1 MNSQVLE
8 LVLGANRVVLYFGY
22 VLLAG
27 TLTFWILVWPDGH
40 GDRTMRLT
48 IWLGAALMSVA
59 TVTGLLVGLV
69 SSGRRPDMVVTPLS
83 GAASIVRLAVL
94 AFVAFFLVDMV
105 RAAITGW
112 RRAVTAVVVT
122 LIAATM
128 VAQSNAVTG
137 TWQAV
142 KIAAT
147 AGHVLATAAWLGGLV
162 SLATVLIQRESLA
175 ELDWLIPRFSLVAL
189 FSVTVLAVTG
199 CIHALAIAG
208 GIGPLISSRYGLVL
222 IIKMIVFAVLLLL
235 GNYGRR
241 YANRV
246 AFRRVNPLAD
256 RSNKERIQTLA
267 VVMGAEVAIAA
278 VVLATTSLLV
288 LVAPAG

>member
-1 MNSQVLE
+1 MTSQVLE
-8 LVLGANRVVLYFGY
+8 LALGANRVVLYIGY

-27 TLTFWILVWPDGH
+27 TLTFWALVWPDGH

-48 IWLGAALMSVA
+48 IWLGTALMAFA
-59 TVTGLLVGLV
+59 TVAALLVGMM
-69 SSGRRPDMVVTPLS
+69 SGARRPDIAVTPLS

-94 AFVAFFLVDMV
+94 VFVAFFLVDVV
-105 RAAITGW
+105 RSAITGW
-112 RRAVTAVVVT
+112 RRVVTAVVVAV
-122 LIAATM
+122 IAATM
-128 VAQSNAVTG
+128 VVQSNAVTG

-175 ELDWLIPRFSLVAL
+175 ELDWLIPRFSLVAIV
-189 FSVTVLAVTG
+189 SVTVLAVTG
-199 CIHALAIAG
+199 SIHALVIAG

-222 IIKMIVFAVLLLL
+222 IIKVIVFGVLLLL

-288 LVAPAG
+288 LAAPTG